1 MMKLSLSIVA
11 LMAVIAA
18 MFAPSLVGRAQ
29 SATRFEYGRVAP
41 YGVSQADGR
50 VVYLRLGYRA
60 CVAATDEWT
69 CRDFGPTES
78 SDAALRT
85 ALATLGNEG
94 WELVSAVDE
103 DPSSSFPEGLTYL
116 FKRPRQ

>member
-1 MMKLSLSIVA
+1 MMKLSLSVVA
-11 LMAVIAA
+11 LIAVIAA

-41 YGVSQADGR
+41 YGVTQTEGNR
-50 VVYLRLGYRA
+50 VYQRVGYRA
-60 CVAATDEWT
+60 CVAASDEWT
-69 CRDFGPTES
+69 CREFGPKES

-94 WELVSAVDE
+94 WELVSAANANENCSVRM
-103 DPSSSFPEGLTYL
+103 L
-116 FKRPRQ
+116 

>member
-1 MMKLSLSIVA
+1 MMKLSLSVVA
-11 LMAVIAA
+11 LIAVIAA
-18 MFAPSLVGRAQ
+18 MFASSLVGRAQ

-50 VVYLRLGYRA
+50 VVYLRVGYRA

-94 WELVSAVDE
+94 WELVSAANAN
-103 DPSSSFPEGLTYL
+103 SSVSADALTYL
-116 FKRPRQ
+116 FKRQRQ

>member
-1 MMKLSLSIVA
+1 MMKLALSVVA
-11 LMAVIAA
+11 LIAVIAA
-18 MFAPSLVGRAQ
+18 MFAPSFVGRAQ

-41 YGVSQADGR
+41 YSVSQADGR
-50 VVYLRLGYRA
+50 VVYLRVGYRA

-69 CRDFGPTES
+69 CRDFGPQES

-94 WELVSAVDE
+94 WELVSTPNAN
-103 DPSSSFPEGLTYL
+103 SSVSADALTYL
-116 FKRPRQ
+116 FKRQRQ